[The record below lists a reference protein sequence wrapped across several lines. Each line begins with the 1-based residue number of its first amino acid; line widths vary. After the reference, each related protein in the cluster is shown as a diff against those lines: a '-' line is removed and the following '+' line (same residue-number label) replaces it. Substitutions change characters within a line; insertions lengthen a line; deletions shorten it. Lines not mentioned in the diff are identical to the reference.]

1 MGKEPVLVRMW
12 RKGNPRALLVGMQ
25 IGAATVESSTELL
38 QKIKNETALWSSKST
53 SENLSEETCNT
64 NSKEYKLP
72 YVYCHVIYNRQD
84 LEAAQV
90 PISR

>member
-1 MGKEPVLVRMW
+1 MW
-12 RKGNPRALLVGMQ
+12 RKGNPCALLVGMQ